1 MTNEKTNMLTIE
13 MTKKLTMDE
22 IPKKKLLSQHF
33 TKTEVVDKLLEK
45 LFSLVKLDNDTNI
58 LEPSAGTKN
67 FINELNK
74 RGYNKIDSCE
84 IDPELTTNPQDY
96 FKFETPKKYKLIVG
110 NPPFTQYNIKETYF
124 YDPKN
129 SYFLPHKERVKPI
142 RVENAFIYKSIQHL
156 DTNGTIAF
164 VLPISFFIA
173 DKNKTLKETIANLFS
188 TIYVY
193 QNENKWFDQP
203 IPCCFA
209 VFTNNAPKKYHHN
222 IILEFDNSVHEIQV
236 LPYSK
241 LNEEIIPQTYIF
253 KTKQDLNAPG
263 NPLREFLSDEAVR
276 YQMDYNKNNISAK
289 NILEH
294 TKIQSDNIKDYCLAF
309 VRVGNGSIGKC
320 GLINIKKDIL
330 NGMFFVFKFQP
341 QVNNDKNLKEHLC
354 NFINLNQNY
363 FKGVT
368 IRVGSKSIKKSDVLN
383 FKITI

>member
-1 MTNEKTNMLTIE
+1 
-13 MTKKLTMDE
+13 MDE
-22 IPKKKLLSQHF
+22 IPKKKLLSQYF
-33 TKTEVVDKLLEK
+33 TKKEVVDKLLEK

-67 FINELNK
+67 FINGLHEL
-74 RGYNKIDSCE
+74 GYNKIDSCE
-84 IDPELTTNPQDY
+84 IDPELTTTPQDY

-124 YDPKN
+124 SDPKN
-129 SYFLPHKERVKPI
+129 TYFLPHKEKAKPI

-156 DTNGTIAF
+156 DANGTIAF

-222 IILEFDNSVHEIQV
+222 IILEFDNSIHEIQI

-241 LNEEIIPQTYIF
+241 LHEEIIPQTYIF
-253 KTKQDLNAPG
+253 KTKQDLSTPG
-263 NPLREFLSDEAVR
+263 RPLSVFLSDEAVR
-276 YQMDYNKNNISAK
+276 YQMNYTENNISAK

-294 TKIQSDNIKDYCLAF
+294 TKIQPSKIKDYCLAF
-309 VRVGNGSIGKC
+309 VRVGNGSVGKC
-320 GLINIKKDIL
+320 GLINIKEDIL
-330 NGMFFVFKFQP
+330 NDMFFVFKFQP
-341 QVNNDKNLKEHLC
+341 QVNNNKSLKEHIC
-354 NFINLNQNY
+354 NFLNLHQDY
-363 FKGVT
+363 FKEVT

-383 FKITI
+383 FKIPLDELQQIPAVSL

>member
-1 MTNEKTNMLTIE
+1 MNEIS
-13 MTKKLTMDE
+13 KKE
-22 IPKKKLLSQHF
+22 LLSQYF
-33 TKTEVVDKLLEK
+33 TKPEVVDKLLEK
-45 LFSLVKLDNDTNI
+45 LFSLVKLDRNANI

-74 RGYNKIDSCE
+74 RGYNNIDSCE
-84 IDPELTTNPQDY
+84 IDPEYTNNPQDY
-96 FKFETPKKYKLIVG
+96 FEFKPSKKYKLIVG

-124 YDPKN
+124 WDPEN
-129 SYFLPHKERVKPI
+129 SYFLPHEERDKPI

-173 DKNKTLKETIANLFS
+173 NRNQKLKETIANLFS

-193 QNENKWFDQP
+193 QNENKWFDQS

-209 VFTNNAPKKYHHN
+209 VFTNNAPKKYHHK
-222 IILEFDNSVHEIQV
+222 IILEFDNSIKETEI
-236 LPYSK
+236 LSNSK
-241 LNEEIIPQTYIF
+241 INEEIIPNTYIF
-253 KTKQDLNAPG
+253 KAKQDLYAIG
-263 NPLREFLSDEAVR
+263 NPLYEFLSNEAVK
-276 YQMDYNKNNISAK
+276 YQTDYNNNNISAK
-289 NILEH
+289 NILEY
-294 TKIQSDNIKDYCLAF
+294 TKIQSDDVKDYCLAV
-309 VRVGNGSIGKC
+309 VRVGNGSVGKC

-330 NGMFFVFKFQP
+330 NDMFFVFKFKS
-341 QVNNDKNLKEHLC
+341 QVDNNKTIKERIC

-363 FKGVT
+363 FKEVT